1 MRYIYL
7 DAGSAMSR
15 LAKKNVSRETS
26 KMQELPQF
34 QIPQSVRDLAER
46 NITQVRTAYDQFLK
60 LMQKAHDT
68 AVKSQGVMTQSALE
82 IQNKA
87 MQYAQANVEA
97 NFRFAAEL
105 ARSKDL
111 KEYLE
116 VQTAHAK
123 AQMETYAKQTQE
135 VTRLLSD
142 AAHKAQPKT

>member
-1 MRYIYL
+1 
-7 DAGSAMSR
+7 
-15 LAKKNVSRETS
+15 
-26 KMQELPQF
+26 MQDVPQF
-34 QIPQSVRDLAER
+34 EIPQAVRDLAER
-46 NITQVRTAYDQFLK
+46 NISQVRSAYDQFLK

-68 AVKSQGVMTQSALE
+68 VAKSQGVMTQSAWE
-82 IQNKA
+82 MQSKA

-97 NFRFAAEL
+97 NFRLAADL
-105 ARSKDL
+105 AKAKDL

-123 AQMETYAKQTQE
+123 TQMETYAKQTQE

>member
-1 MRYIYL
+1 
-7 DAGSAMSR
+7 
-15 LAKKNVSRETS
+15 
-26 KMQELPQF
+26 MQDGTQF
-34 QIPQSVRDLAER
+34 EIPQAVRDLAER
-46 NITQVRTAYDQFLK
+46 NISQVRSAYDQFFK

-68 AVKSQGVMTQSALE
+68 VAKSQGVMTQSAWE
-82 IQNKA
+82 MQSKA

-97 NFRFAAEL
+97 NFRLAADL
-105 ARSKDL
+105 AKAKDL

-123 AQMETYAKQTQE
+123 TQMETYAKQTQE